1 MEEQQHE
8 TSAKAVC
15 AEPKHTHTSLNNTD
29 FKSKIKNG
37 SFCQTNE
44 EEKLSWQHVFFFTVT
59 GNISQDCQKPSKT
72 QLSAVQLLII
82 NFNS

>member
-8 TSAKAVC
+8 TSVKAVC
-15 AEPKHTHTSLNNTD
+15 AESPNTHTSLNNTD

-44 EEKLSWQHVFFFTVT
+44 EEQLSWQHVFY
-59 GNISQDCQKPSKT
+59 
-72 QLSAVQLLII
+72 L
-82 NFNS
+82 